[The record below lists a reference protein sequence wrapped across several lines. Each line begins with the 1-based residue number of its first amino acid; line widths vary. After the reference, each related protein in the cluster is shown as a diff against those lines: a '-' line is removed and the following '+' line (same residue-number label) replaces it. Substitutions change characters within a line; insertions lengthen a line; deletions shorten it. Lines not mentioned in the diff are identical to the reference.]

1 MYIKNTT
8 TKNDDDIVN
17 SLFSETQVRNL
28 IPCKELFPA
37 GVKVTGSKDKT
48 IQIIIDIVGN
58 TLGKY
63 KYNTI

>member
-17 SLFSETQVRNL
+17 SLFSETQVKNL

-48 IQIIIDIVGN
+48 LQSLISQV
-58 TLGKY
+58 KH
-63 KYNTI
+63 